1 MSEEQLARYIE
12 LKNIIKDNNA
22 EMKPLKK
29 ELKELEQEILNSGQK
44 EYSYYGVKITVI
56 QKETE
61 KMNKEEVEALISKE
75 IRSNGNDGLTY
86 NDFYERSIKNVIK
99 MGDVKLK
106 GDTDE

>member
-44 EYSYYGVKITVI
+44 EYSYYGVKISVV

-75 IRSNGNDGLTY
+75 IHSNGGDGLTY
-86 NDFYERSIKNVIK
+86 EDFYERTVKSVIK
-99 MGDVKLK
+99 MGDVKFNK
-106 GDTDE
+106 DE